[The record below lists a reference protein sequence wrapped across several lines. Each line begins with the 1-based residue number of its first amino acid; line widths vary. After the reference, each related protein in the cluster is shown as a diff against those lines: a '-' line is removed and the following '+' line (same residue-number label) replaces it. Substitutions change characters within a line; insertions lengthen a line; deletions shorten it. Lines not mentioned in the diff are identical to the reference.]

1 MKTYQEFIVEA
12 KRRED
17 ELPFV
22 SKTFDGTLADFK
34 KIPNDKLAKLVGSIS
49 ETPMNYDRFYPC
61 DFVNDKLALIFEENN
76 DLLLSYVDLITKNYN
91 NPKIKGKQITN

>member
-1 MKTYQEFIVEA
+1 MKTYQKFIVEA
-12 KRRED
+12 KRHED

-49 ETPMNYDRFYPC
+49 EKDGKVTFSAQGVANLK
-61 DFVNDKLALIFEENN
+61 KLLKAAGVE
-76 DLLLSYVDLITKNYN
+76 
-91 NPKIKGKQITN
+91 